1 MSELLPVGSTCAMI
15 LLSSLGA
22 GYDNTASEV
31 IGDALFR
38 FSGKLRSG
46 PNQLFSVDSQRD
58 SLNTERQPCR
68 QFLLL

>member
-22 GYDNTASEV
+22 GFDNTASEV

-38 FSGKLRSG
+38 FSGNCGAGRTS
-46 PNQLFSVDSQRD
+46 FSA
-58 SLNTERQPCR
+58 
-68 QFLLL
+68 